1 MEKKLR
7 ANQKKLQDEI
17 VEAWDKGARCV
28 MPTMATGGGKTLL
41 TAKTAKDIC
50 TNGRGIVQAH
60 RSELV
65 GQLSLALAAEGIEHD
80 LTCSKAVQR
89 QIIDNHL
96 DKLGRSFYRPSADW
110 SVESVDTAMRR
121 DAKPGVKWVIQD
133 EGHHVLRSNK
143 WGKSL
148 AKYPDAKWLLPTAT
162 AGRADGMG
170 LGSHVDGHVDALV
183 VGPNSALLMAEGF
196 LVTYDI
202 LRAQASDLDM
212 DGVAIGANGDFNQ
225 VETAKRVKASTRIV
239 GDAVSTYLEH
249 AAGRLCIVFAVD
261 IEHAQTLLK
270 EYLARGV
277 AAELVTGQDLD
288 SARLGA
294 LKRFESRQT
303 HVLINVDLF
312 GEGTDV
318 PGVEV
323 VQMCRPTASFPLL
336 CQQVGRM
343 LRLDISPFLM
353 SIWDTL
359 PIAERLYYI
368 SVSRKPKA
376 LLLDHV
382 GNMLRTYKIC
392 GLEYSGPPEGFNG
405 WGLEGKERRG
415 GAGGAIP
422 TRICNGCYQPYE
434 RFYDNCPYCGEPA
447 PPPVQRGGPQQ
458 IDGSLVWHDAN
469 MLAELRNKIAYQDGA
484 PPPTSAHLGDA
495 ATHARRNWQLRINA
509 QTELRAA
516 IAWWAGHYPN
526 QTNEE
531 NYKRFWFT
539 FGISV
544 PQACTLGASEAKA
557 LQSKIELEISKQPTT
572 H

>member
-1 MEKKLR
+1 MQKKLR
-7 ANQKKLQDEI
+7 ANQKKLQDGI
-17 VEAWDKGARCV
+17 VQAWEKGARCA

-41 TAKTAKDIC
+41 MAKTIKDVC
-50 TNGRGIVQAH
+50 TTGRGVVQAH

-65 GQLSLALAAEGIEHD
+65 GQLSLALASEGIEHD
-80 LTCSKAVQR
+80 LTCSKSVQR

-96 DKLGRSFYRPSADW
+96 DKLGRSFFRPTADW
-110 SVESVDTAMRR
+110 SVESVDTATRR
-121 DAKPGVKWVIQD
+121 EAKSGVKWVVQD
-133 EGHHVLRSNK
+133 EGHHCLRSNK

-162 AGRADGMG
+162 PGRADGMG
-170 LGSHVDGHVDALV
+170 LGSTADGYVDALIA
-183 VGPNSALLMAEGF
+183 GPNSALLMAEGF

-202 LRAQASDLDM
+202 LRADATDLDM
-212 DGVAIGANGDFNQ
+212 NGVAIGANGDFNQ
-225 VETAKRVKASTRIV
+225 VETARRVKASNRIV
-239 GDAVSTYLEH
+239 GDAVSTYIEH
-249 AAGRLCIVFAVD
+249 ANGRLCIVFAVD

-277 AAELVTGQDLD
+277 PAELVTGEDLD

-353 SIWDTL
+353 SIWDSL
-359 PIAERLYYI
+359 PVAERLQQI
-368 SVSRKPKA
+368 AISRKPKA
-376 LLLDHV
+376 LLIDHV

-405 WGLEGKERRG
+405 WSLEGKARKSN
-415 GAGGAIP
+415 AGGAIP
-422 TRICNGCYQPYE
+422 LRICTGCYQTYE
-434 RFYDNCPYCGEPA
+434 RFYNSCPYCGTEA
-447 PPPVQRGGPQQ
+447 PPPAQRGGPQQ
-458 IDGSLVWHDAN
+458 IDGSLVWHDPQ
-469 MLAELRNKIAYQDGA
+469 MLDELRRKIAYQDS
-484 PPPTSAHLGDA
+484 PPPDSISHLGDN
-495 ATHARRNWQLRINA
+495 ARFARANWQNRINA
-509 QTELRAA
+509 QHELRAA
-516 IAWWAGHYPN
+516 IAWWAGHYPHL
-526 QTNEE
+526 TDDEKH
-531 NYKRFWFT
+531 KRFWFT
-539 FGISV
+539 FGITV
-544 PQACTLGASEAKA
+544 VQACALGAGEAKE
-557 LQSKIELEISKQPTT
+557 LQARIELEISKQPAT